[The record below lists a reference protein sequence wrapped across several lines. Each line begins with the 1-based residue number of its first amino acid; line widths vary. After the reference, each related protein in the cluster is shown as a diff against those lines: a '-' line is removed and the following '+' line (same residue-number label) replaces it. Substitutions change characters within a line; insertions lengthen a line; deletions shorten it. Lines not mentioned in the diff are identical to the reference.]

1 VALSDNSNYPDTL
14 DPLITYTQQDQLNS
28 FKLLEFSDTEERDV
42 VDLTIITVDREA
54 LGSKLL
60 SEQKSELQVSRAV
73 LLKKSKKCERSHAS
87 QTRDPASTICPP
99 GLARCEND
107 RLYPTVDCQSA
118 R

>member
-42 VDLTIITVDREA
+42 VDLTIIIVDREA

-73 LLKKSKKCERSHAS
+73 LLKNQRNVNEAM
-87 QTRDPASTICPP
+87 QV
-99 GLARCEND
+99 
-107 RLYPTVDCQSA
+107 RLEILPLRFVLLD
-118 R
+118 